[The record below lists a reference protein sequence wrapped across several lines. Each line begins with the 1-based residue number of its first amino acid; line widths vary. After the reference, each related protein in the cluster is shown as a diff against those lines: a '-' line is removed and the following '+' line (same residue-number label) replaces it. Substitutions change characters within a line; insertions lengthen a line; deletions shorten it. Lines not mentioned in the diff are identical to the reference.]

1 MIRSFPGTP
10 DPSFFGTSRNET
22 KSGSSGNDEEG
33 EHEEDRPEPEG
44 KERDLNEKK
53 GRAAGIGFWLNAF
66 TVCFI
71 VYIVGIMLSQRNS
84 VMVSVICVEY
94 GFSISRLLT
103 HVFPREMALIKR
115 IGSLVFHI

>member
-1 MIRSFPGTP
+1 MRSFPGTP
-10 DPSFFGTSRNET
+10 DPSFFGTNHDVRENDSSRND
-22 KSGSSGNDEEG
+22 KEG
-33 EHEEDRPEPEG
+33 EHEEDRPDTKE
-44 KERDLNEKK
+44 KERDLNKKK

-71 VYIVGIMLSQRNS
+71 VYIVGIMLSQRKS

-115 IGSLVFHI
+115 ISSLVFHI

>member
-1 MIRSFPGTP
+1 MRSFPGTP
-10 DPSFFGTSRNET
+10 DLSFFGMNRSEME
-22 KSGSSGNDEEG
+22 SDSSENDKEG
-33 EHEEDRPEPEG
+33 EHEEDRPEPERE
-44 KERDLNEKK
+44 ERDLNEKK

-71 VYIVGIMLSQRNS
+71 VYIVGIMLSQRKS

-115 IGSLVFHI
+115 VGSLVFHI